1 MRRIAGYRW
10 PAVHERFFRRYPTR
24 IAIDLELFTTLN
36 GLPHDSESDMRVELL
51 SDLGKGAGWIGVG
64 LVLALTGGRRGLVA
78 GLAGTSAMF
87 GATGIVQGVIKQY
100 FSMRRPYAH
109 ELAIEV
115 GPRPVDS
122 SFPSGHTAASFA
134 AATAISAFYPQARP
148 VLFLAAG
155 SVGLSRV
162 YLGHHFPSD
171 VAIGACLG
179 TGIGSMSALLWRRW
193 LR

>member
-1 MRRIAGYRW
+1 M
-10 PAVHERFFRRYPTR
+10 HERYFRRYPTR
-24 IAIDLELFTTLN
+24 VAIDLELFTTLN
-36 GLPHDSESDMRVELL
+36 GLPHDSQSDVRVDLL
-51 SDLGKGAGWIGVG
+51 SDLGKGAGWIAVG
-64 LVLALTGGRRGLVA
+64 LLLALTGGRRGVLA

-87 GATGIVQGVIKQY
+87 SATGLVQGVIKRY

-109 ELAIEV
+109 ELALEV
-115 GPRPVDS
+115 GPRPADS

-148 VLFLAAG
+148 ALYLAAG

-171 VAIGACLG
+171 VAIGGLIG
-179 TGIGSMSALLWRRW
+179 TGLGAMSGRVWRRW
-193 LR
+193 LG